1 MGDIKT
7 LSPEKKHHILISL
20 NYRIRTKD
28 INDLA
33 KITKLVKILMS
44 QQNTER
50 ITLKPNNRS
59 FTSVVQILPL
69 SIANYCS
76 DI

>member
-7 LSPEKKHHILISL
+7 LSPKEKHHILISL